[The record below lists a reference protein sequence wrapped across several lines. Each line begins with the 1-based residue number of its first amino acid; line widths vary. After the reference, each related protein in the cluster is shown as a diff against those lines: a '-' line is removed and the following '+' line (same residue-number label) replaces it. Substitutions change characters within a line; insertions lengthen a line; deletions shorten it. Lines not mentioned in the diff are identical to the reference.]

1 MSMSTRAH
9 FRCAFSRRLF
19 SHPENPSPLV
29 HPNLPLQSFICCVF
43 STACYYFHFFSS
55 QGFSPPSF
63 PFAPSSPRL
72 PPEGSLHSQLAESC
86 QKRNITTI
94 ADVEMLI
101 PSLVCPDYHSANFA
115 APCGQL
121 FPHLSPNVKTS
132 FRSHEYAAYTSYLK
146 VLERVGSEAN
156 NWSSERS
163 WAKDVVRHR
172 WWVGLWMFVNLDCSI
187 QIVHFWL

>member
-1 MSMSTRAH
+1 MRPFFKVHDHNSKFQMCFLQTA
-9 FRCAFSRRLF
+9 LF
-19 SHPENPSPLV
+19 SHPENLSPPV
-29 HPNLPLQSFICCVF
+29 HPNPPLQSFICDVF

-101 PSLVCPDYHSANFA
+101 PSLVCPDYHSASFA
-115 APCGQL
+115 APSSCSLICPPMLKPASVHMNMQ
-121 FPHLSPNVKTS
+121 
-132 FRSHEYAAYTSYLK
+132 YTL
-146 VLERVGSEAN
+146 R
-156 NWSSERS
+156 
-163 WAKDVVRHR
+163 
-172 WWVGLWMFVNLDCSI
+172 I
-187 QIVHFWL
+187 